1 LKTLYD
7 LTTQLRD
14 ELEQLKTRYETGV
27 KKDVTDHAYFAY
39 VQNET
44 EYLFT
49 LLSNWQRC
57 ANDSIQDLRKTV
69 FPQQIT
75 ATYDNIKA
83 LILHSYYR
91 DVRERQYM
99 KIYKACHYVIQKIIQ
114 VIEDERKTFR

>member
-1 LKTLYD
+1 MKTLYD
-7 LTTQLRD
+7 LTIQLRD
-14 ELEQLKTRYETGV
+14 ELEQLKTRYETGE
-27 KKDVTDHAYFAY
+27 KKDVTDHAYFSY
-39 VQNET
+39 VQHET

-57 ANDSIQDLRKTV
+57 ANESMRNLHDAV

-91 DVRERQYM
+91 DVRDKQYM
-99 KIYKACHYVIQKIIQ
+99 KIYKACQYVIQKIIQ
-114 VIEDERKTFR
+114 VIENERKTSR